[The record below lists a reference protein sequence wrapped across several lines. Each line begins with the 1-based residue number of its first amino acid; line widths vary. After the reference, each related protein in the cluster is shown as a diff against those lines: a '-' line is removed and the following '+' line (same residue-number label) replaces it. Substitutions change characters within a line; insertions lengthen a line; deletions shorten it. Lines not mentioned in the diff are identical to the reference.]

1 MKDDPEPSSH
11 ERKLPICGVVS
22 LLAAAFAFALTRG
35 TYSTSPEWGS
45 GIAAAL
51 MCLAALV
58 CGGVTGLVGFAR
70 GERPGVVPL
79 AGLLCNFAVFVYLKH

>member
-1 MKDDPEPSSH
+1 MEDDPEPSSQEH
-11 ERKLPICGVVS
+11 KSPVCGVIS

-35 TYSTSPEWGS
+35 NYSTSPDWGS

-58 CGGVTGLVGFAR
+58 CGGVTGLVGLAR
-70 GERPGVVPL
+70 GERPRVVPL
-79 AGLLCNFAVFVYLKH
+79 AGLIFNFAVFVYLKH